1 MSRNLMEK
9 VLWQLCVERASKDRF
24 RQDPAGFLQRFA
36 LNEEESAMILE
47 FDVAGLQAAGV
58 SPMLTMGYWQELSPQ
73 RDMATYKRRLGC
85 TDEQSAGFSAALK
98 G

>member
-9 VLWQLCVERASKDRF
+9 VLWQLCVDRAAKDRF
-24 RQDPAGFLQRFA
+24 RQDPTGFLERFA
-36 LNEEESAMILE
+36 LEANEVAMILE
-47 FDVAGLQAAGV
+47 FNVAGLQAAGV

-85 TDEQSAGFSAALK
+85 TDEQSAGFSAALR